1 MAERKINP
9 LWTACHRLIET
20 TELIDSRINRACKRF
35 YENKDKPEF
44 AELIDTLDSQINEYR
59 KNAYN
64 SILMY
69 HMDISDDEYEQY
81 KSDLKEVV
89 THIDKE
95 DGLSAELA
103 KNAMYT
109 DFYDRT
115 MTMRTTLKLC
125 LPE

>member
-20 TELIDSRINRACKRF
+20 TELIDSRINIVCKRF

-44 AELIDTLDSQINEYR
+44 AELIETLDSQINEYR

-69 HMDISDDEYEQY
+69 HMDISDDEYEKY

-89 THIDKE
+89 TAIDNHEPFPEHLDNPVLK
-95 DGLSAELA
+95 
-103 KNAMYT
+103 
-109 DFYDRT
+109 DFYTQSITLD
-115 MTMRTTLKLC
+115 TTLNVC